1 MTLLVLGIVVP
12 LVMVLII
19 SPTRRLSSY
28 YLIVT
33 CYVPTGL
40 PDDFGIEYMG
50 PKDAC
55 SFSLALW
62 RLEYEFVV
70 VSFLEVYI

>member
-1 MTLLVLGIVVP
+1 MLLVLGMVVP

-28 YLIVT
+28 YRVDT
-33 CYVPTGL
+33 CCVPTGL
-40 PDDFGIEYMG
+40 SGDFGIEYMG
-50 PKDAC
+50 PKDAR

-62 RLEYEFVV
+62 RFEYEFVV
-70 VSFLEVYI
+70 VSLCEV